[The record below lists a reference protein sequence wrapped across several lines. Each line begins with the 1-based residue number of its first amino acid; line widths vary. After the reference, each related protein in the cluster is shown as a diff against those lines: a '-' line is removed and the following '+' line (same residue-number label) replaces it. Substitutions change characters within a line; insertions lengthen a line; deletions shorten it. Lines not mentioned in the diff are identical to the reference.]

1 MAPPLV
7 TLFRTYVSFSFEM
20 QILEAGSAA
29 ELASHPMA
37 LSRGAWLGLVPA
49 GAHWTTLAL
58 SLSRLGI
65 YCTAGKQD
73 TDRLLG
79 LMSPPYVFL

>member
-37 LSRGAWLGLVPA
+37 PSRGGWVGLVPA
-49 GAHWTTLAL
+49 GAL

-73 TDRLLG
+73 THRLLG
-79 LMSPPYVFL
+79 LMSPPCVFL